1 MNGFDDMKEYQ
12 KLLDSLQKRSE
23 LLDVRQEELDS
34 SFAILKQIVHRIY
47 SANKQEEHN
56 TPSLPRTEETHHQ
69 KSMDLNRTNVCSTA
83 EVESEKMNPDDLEE
97 YQVLLASLQADIGLL
112 DKVQEELDIFCGLLR
127 YIVHKSNIP
136 NKEETGSNP
145 GDISPASL
153 LFDIAA
159 LSPHAYAAVRNIVS
173 QQTQEQDYTIWG
185 RVNLLRGFLKEMK
198 NSYAR
203 YTREEK

>member
-12 KLLDSLQKRSE
+12 KLLDSLQRRSE
-23 LLDVRQEELDS
+23 LLDMRQEELDS

-56 TPSLPRTEETHHQ
+56 TPSLPRTEKTHL
-69 KSMDLNRTNVCSTA
+69 SRRMDLNRSHVCSTV

-112 DKVQEELDIFCGLLR
+112 DEVQEELDIFCGLLR
-127 YIVHKSNIP
+127 YIVLKSNIP
-136 NKEETGSNP
+136 KVEETGSYP
-145 GDISPASL
+145 GDIPPARH
-153 LFDIAA
+153 LFDIAT

-198 NSYAR
+198 NSYVR